1 MVIFRSKTLVYQR
14 VSQFSMIPS
23 HHVCCYI
30 SPFLMR
36 KSAKTTYLFQSNGG
50 FNRNGSPKPGR
61 WKTLKYTQSCWSMT
75 TGSFWVPSSKHT
87 RNYGKS
93 QFLMEN
99 PLFLWPCSIAMSNYQ
114 RVPQMTLRNSRNSP
128 GRPQRHHAPPLQEFH
143 RAPPAVADTCR
154 STPRETFGHFPAP
167 VLRWWIGLKWE
178 MSWVIYSS

>member
-1 MVIFRSKTLVYQR
+1 MVIFHSKTLVYQR
-14 VSQFSMIPS
+14 VSQFSMVPS

-36 KSAKTTYLFQSNGG
+36 KSAKTTYFFQSNGG

-75 TGSFWVPSSKHT
+75 TGSFWVPSGKHT

-93 QFLMEN
+93 TFLMRKSTISTG
-99 PLFLWPCSIAMSNYQ
+99 PCSIAMLVYQ

-128 GRPQRHHAPPLQEFH
+128 GPSTASPCASSPRIPSCSTGSSWYLPLDSE
-143 RAPPAVADTCR
+143 RNLWTLSGAGVALVN
-154 STPRETFGHFPAP
+154 GA
-167 VLRWWIGLKWE
+167 
-178 MSWVIYSS
+178 